1 MESPFSICAQ
11 HRALHLLVHLVVP
24 QRPCG
29 LLSVEAVQ
37 FKRETWPFVEKRLY
51 VSTCLSY
58 LLAIQSTSL
67 IPSRVS
73 TIAVHQGNLVAFFNR
88 RTSSSN
94 SFTLTCS
101 MELPFS
107 FDLTGLCLTDISAS
121 LCNRCI
127 SSSSRR
133 FFETGFRELL
143 LRFASTLD
151 GDFLALLAL
160 RVVGIVNSAVRACH
174 NQP

>member
-1 MESPFSICAQ
+1 MESPFSICVQ
-11 HRALHLLVHLVVP
+11 HRARHLLVHIVVP

-37 FKRETWPFVEKRLY
+37 FKREAWFFVEKRLY
-51 VSTCLSY
+51 VGTCLSY

-73 TIAVHQGNLVAFFNR
+73 TIAVDQGNLVAFFNR

-101 MELPFS
+101 KELPFS

-127 SSSSRR
+127 SSSRR
-133 FFETGFRELL
+133 FFETGFRELC
-143 LRFASTLD
+143 LRFVSTLE

-160 RVVGIVNSAVRACH
+160 RVVGIVNSAVRAWH